1 MTASTREVAGSC
13 LYHFWAMPSKAVP
26 GDWQLAQPPR
36 TLSRGL
42 HAHRQARE
50 DLFLDLC
57 LRNRNLHRS
66 EATAFSTAQPCSLSE
81 LDILG

>member
-36 TLSRGL
+36 TLTEHGP
-42 HAHRQARE
+42 ARTRAGSGE
-50 DLFLDLC
+50 SVPRFVSQK
-57 LRNRNLHRS
+57 S
-66 EATAFSTAQPCSLSE
+66 EPPPF
-81 LDILG
+81 